1 MQRRLRGVLY
11 AAVVY
16 GALVREEYVMR
27 VEHGFEPVYDEN
39 SRVLVLG
46 TMPSIKSREQ
56 GFYYGHPQNR
66 FWKVIAAAAASGSE
80 CASESEIVGGGAAAV
95 SGEAFAGGS
104 AGGYG
109 NGDAVRT
116 VKAVCVCGCDAEN
129 AAGADEFVCR
139 YGMQSA
145 GGGCAESVCVP
156 QTIEEKRA
164 LLLRAGI
171 AVWDVLTACEIE
183 GSEDSSIRNPEPAD
197 IGMLLRAAP
206 GIKKVICNGD
216 KAYKL
221 YMKFFAGADSMP
233 FGLPAVK
240 LPSTSPANAAWS
252 LSRLIEAWGA
262 ELF

>member
-1 MQRRLRGVLY
+1 MVRRLRGVLY

-46 TMPSIKSREQ
+46 TMPSVKSREQ

-66 FWKVIAAAAASGSE
+66 FWKVIAAAAAGGSE
-80 CASESEIVGGGAAAV
+80 CASGSEIVGGGAAAV
-95 SGEAFAGGS
+95 SGEAFAGSS
-104 AGGYG
+104 ADGCG

-116 VKAVCVCGCDAEN
+116 VKVVCVCGCDAEN
-129 AAGADEFVCR
+129 AVRMGEAVR
-139 YGMQSA
+139 
-145 GGGCAESVCVP
+145 VP

-164 LLLRAGI
+164 LLLSAGI
-171 AVWDVLTACEIE
+171 AVWDVLAACEIE

-233 FGLPAVK
+233 FGLPTVK

-262 ELF
+262 ELGK

>member
-1 MQRRLRGVLY
+1 MLRHLRRVLY
-11 AAVVY
+11 AVVVY

-46 TMPSIKSREQ
+46 TMPSVKSREQ

-66 FWKVIAAAAASGSE
+66 FWKVIAAAVASGSG
-80 CASESEIVGGGAAAV
+80 CASESEIVGGSVAAD
-95 SGEAFAGGS
+95 SGETFAGGS
-104 AGGYG
+104 AGGCG

-116 VKAVCVCGCDAEN
+116 VKAVCVCGCDAKN
-129 AAGADEFVCR
+129 AASMDEAVR
-139 YGMQSA
+139 
-145 GGGCAESVCVP
+145 VP

-233 FGLPAVK
+233 FGLPTVK